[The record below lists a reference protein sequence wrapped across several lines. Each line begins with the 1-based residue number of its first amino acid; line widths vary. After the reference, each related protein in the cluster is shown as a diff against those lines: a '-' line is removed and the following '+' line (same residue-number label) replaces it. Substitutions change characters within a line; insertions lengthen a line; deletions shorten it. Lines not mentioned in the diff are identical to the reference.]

1 MSSGSFP
8 LAVVKDAAY
17 SNLYGVRVNG
27 LETVA
32 DREVNVSLTIGS
44 ADIKNVTATSI
55 NGSAANIA
63 LTNCNPNELL
73 ATDAQTRFVSIPY
86 VTDATANSVPKRTAS
101 DFTSFAQLFLTDT
114 SNQITA
120 NLAPNQ
126 TIISAVAPADPR
138 TYSLHFE
145 GTDGVSM
152 LVVSSASDGVLAF
165 LDPAVTVTQ
174 IGLKSTSGGSAR
186 LMINSFT
193 ANDANIAYY
202 FGGTPSWTLGNRSS
216 DNHFIFNHDEAAVT
230 YVDVFDDTTVT
241 GDVVPL
247 TSGLALG
254 STAKRWCGIGLNTGA
269 NTTTDSVT
277 FTGTNIT
284 PGNFQTINVLN
295 STVTT
300 GSVIV
305 CQIYDF
311 SGFYFTNGCPY
322 AMVTNVANGSFDL
335 NVVNVDA
342 TTTIGNTRTTIVR
355 YWVLS

>member
-1 MSSGSFP
+1 MSGSFP
-8 LAVVKDAAY
+8 LATIKDAAY

-27 LETVA
+27 QETVS
-32 DREVNVSLTIGS
+32 DREVNISVTVGS

-86 VTDATANSVPKRTAS
+86 VTDATPNSVPKRTAS
-101 DFTSFAQLFLTDT
+101 DFTSFAQLFLTDI

-120 NLAPNQ
+120 NLTPNQ
-126 TIISAVAPADPR
+126 TIINAAVPSSSR
-138 TYSLHFE
+138 IYSLNLE
-145 GTDGVSM
+145 GTSGANT
-152 LVVSSASDGVLAF
+152 LTVSSASDSLIAF
-165 LDPAVTVTQ
+165 FDASVTDAQ
-174 IGLKSTSGGSAR
+174 IGLKSATGGSAR
-186 LMINSFT
+186 IVINSFT
-193 ANDANIAYY
+193 ANDALVSYY
-202 FGGTPSWTLGNRSS
+202 FGGSPFWTLGNRSS
-216 DNHFIFNHDEAAVT
+216 DNHFQFIYEQTAIEYLDI
-230 YVDVFDDTTVT
+230 FDDTTVI

-247 TSGLALG
+247 TSGLSLG
-254 STAKRWCGIGLNTGA
+254 SSSKRWCGIGLNTGA
-269 NTTTDSVT
+269 NTTTDTVL

-300 GSVIV
+300 ASVIV
-305 CQIYDF
+305 CQISDF
-311 SGFYFTNGCPY
+311 TGFYFTNGCPY
-322 AMVTNVANGSFDL
+322 AMITNIANGSFDL

-342 TTTIGNTRTTIVR
+342 TTTIGNTRTTFVR